1 MLININKFQ
10 FLCPNTVKKNRQYI
24 SKYPNLAP
32 LQKDTVSFSGQGK
45 LIAESMVDAPAER
58 TCRQVEVNAE
68 PARFYLE
75 SILDKYLKPLTQV
88 NSESNPKDF
97 PILEYSTRIK
107 KSTSI
112 REKVVSKYSK
122 VYSTEADEFS
132 CHLIDEF
139 MKYFEL
145 KDGISKNF
153 IIQEAKKLIAS
164 KVPPYEFISY
174 YVSTIASDFQDKNY
188 LNFRDFS
195 DDKQKQ
201 IFSQIVDS
209 LEEVPKS
216 SHTEG
221 AAYIEPT
228 SIKGVKHYANDIVGA
243 RITMKESDPEY
254 TGLVLSALKQAVDDG
269 LLKITSIENNLPDPK
284 KLPQGKE
291 ISDYAYATDSQ
302 LRNLAKAADT
312 QLIRNKSKSGYI
324 AIHIN
329 VDLSSP
335 LFSCYKGV
343 FDGYS
348 GEIQILGTDVEKLKD
363 IEDLCYK
370 LKDDKNAIRS
380 EYKPFKTYFKKYYNA
395 ETKDAFEDY
404 TYALYLA
411 QRTLPPFA
419 KHSEYFPSIAELGFE
434 GKVPNELDFNNLKDL
449 KDKCDHVAKL
459 VQKQEELNDT
469 SKGSHTETLKTIKHN
484 GNIKT
489 VKSLISYILKG

>member
-1 MLININKFQ
+1 MQINFNKLQ
-10 FLCPNTVKKNRQYI
+10 FIYPNTVKANRQYI

-32 LQKDTVSFSGQGK
+32 LQQDTVSFSGQGK
-45 LIAESMVDAPAER
+45 LIAASMIDAPAER
-58 TCRQVEVNAE
+58 TCRQVEINAE

-75 SILDKYLKPLTQV
+75 SILDKYLKPLTQI
-88 NSESNPKDF
+88 NSESNPKEF
-97 PILEYSTRIK
+97 PILEYTTRVK

-112 REKVVSKYSK
+112 REKVVSKYTK
-122 VYSTEADEFS
+122 VYSSEANEFS
-132 CHLIDEF
+132 SRVVDEL
-139 MKYFEL
+139 MKHFKL
-145 KDGISKNF
+145 ADGLSKNF
-153 IIQEAKKLIAS
+153 IIQEAKKAIAT
-164 KVPPYEFISY
+164 KVPPYEFASY
-174 YVSTIASDFQDKNY
+174 YFSTIVTEFQKKNFFNFTDYSEDK
-188 LNFRDFS
+188 L
-195 DDKQKQ
+195 KQ
-201 IFSQIVDS
+201 IFTQIVDV

-216 SHTEG
+216 PHAEG
-221 AAYIEPT
+221 SVYIEPT

-269 LLKITSIENNLPDPK
+269 FLKITSIENNLPDPQ
-284 KLPQGKE
+284 KLPEGKE

-302 LRNLAKAADT
+302 LRNLAKAAKT

-324 AIHIN
+324 AVHIN

-335 LFSCYKGV
+335 IFSCYKGV
-343 FDGYS
+343 FDGYT
-348 GEIQILGTDVEKLKD
+348 GEIQILGADVEKLKD

-380 EYKPFKTYFKKYYNA
+380 EYKPFKTYFKKYYNS
-395 ETKDAFEDY
+395 ETKDAFDDY

-411 QRTLPPFA
+411 QRTLPPFV

-434 GKVPNELDFNNLKDL
+434 GKVPKELDFNNLKDL
-449 KDKCDHVAKL
+449 KDKCDQVAKL
-459 VQKQEELNDT
+459 VQKQEELSDT